1 MSIDYQIQKA
11 NKFITS
17 NQNEEAKMIFKSIL
31 KKFPQ
36 NLRALEG
43 LEKLKIKSLN
53 IPVSSQSHLI
63 ELEKHFNQRDYKT
76 VIQKGKVYLKNFK
89 ENGHVVQNLLGV
101 CYEINKEFDQL
112 YMDRFIKSLY
122 FDTLG
127 FKLYKESLFQDSDHP
142 NQHLLTPASSDH
154 SA

>member
-11 NKFITS
+11 NKLTTS
-17 NQNEEAKMIFKSIL
+17 NQNEEAKIIFKSIL

-76 VIQKGKVYLKNFK
+76 VIEKGKVYLKNFT
-89 ENGHVVQNLLGV
+89 ENAHVVQNLLGV
-101 CYEINKEFDQL
+101 SYEINNK
-112 YMDRFIKSLY
+112 R
-122 FDTLG
+122 
-127 FKLYKESLFQDSDHP
+127 
-142 NQHLLTPASSDH
+142 N
-154 SA
+154 